1 MIVLGSFSL
10 NRLSVIS
17 KTTADLYT
25 HPFITTNSLKNM
37 KISLLMMQVHMN
49 EIRNTNN
56 LTEIE
61 RLIHE
66 ISREQESFDMSSEL
80 VKSRYMGDSSDIA
93 AIVAASERWKIA
105 RSKEIGL
112 LQTGIKGEDLKAAAE
127 TVKATR
133 SETFEKMATAISFA
147 LNKAALYNDNANS
160 LSRSILYFIAIFLT
174 VVIIVGA
181 LIAFFVTRSIVNPL
195 AEIVKDVETISQGNL
210 TLEIDIERAN
220 DEIIAL
226 KKSFRSMVRNL
237 RTQTRETLDG
247 VTLLAVS
254 ASQITATGTEL
265 ASVAAETASSIT
277 ETTVTAEEVKQ
288 TAQVAMERTKDV
300 AESAENTFRISQEGQ
315 QSIDETLSGIRR
327 IKEQMETIAKSI
339 LSLNEKS
346 ESIGEIISSVEDI
359 AEQSNLLA
367 VNAAIEAAKA
377 GEQGRGFSVVAREIR
392 SLAEQSRASTKQVKT
407 ILGDIQKAMQSA
419 VMATELGNK
428 IADNNYQKSEIVSS
442 ALHTLTGSIENTSQM
457 AQQIMAAN
465 QQQFTGIGQV
475 TLAMESIKEASR
487 QNVDAARQLE
497 GASRNLDSL
506 SQKLKSVVERY
517 KV

>member
-1 MIVLGSFSL
+1 
-10 NRLSVIS
+10 
-17 KTTADLYT
+17 
-25 HPFITTNSLKNM
+25 
-37 KISLLMMQVHMN
+37 
-49 EIRNTNN
+49 
-56 LTEIE
+56 
-61 RLIHE
+61 
-66 ISREQESFDMSSEL
+66 
-80 VKSRYMGDSSDIA
+80 
-93 AIVAASERWKIA
+93 
-105 RSKEIGL
+105 
-112 LQTGIKGEDLKAAAE
+112 
-127 TVKATR
+127 
-133 SETFEKMATAISFA
+133 
-147 LNKAALYNDNANS
+147 
-160 LSRSILYFIAIFLT
+160 
-174 VVIIVGA
+174 
-181 LIAFFVTRSIVNPL
+181 
-195 AEIVKDVETISQGNL
+195 
-210 TLEIDIERAN
+210 
-220 DEIIAL
+220 
-226 KKSFRSMVRNL
+226 
-237 RTQTRETLDG
+237 
-247 VTLLAVS
+247 
-254 ASQITATGTEL
+254 
-265 ASVAAETASSIT
+265 
-277 ETTVTAEEVKQ
+277 
-288 TAQVAMERTKDV
+288 
-300 AESAENTFRISQEGQ
+300 
-315 QSIDETLSGIRR
+315 
-327 IKEQMETIAKSI
+327 METIAKSI

-465 QQQFTGIGQV
+465 QQQFTGIDQV

>member
-1 MIVLGSFSL
+1 MIALGSFTL
-10 NRLSVIS
+10 NRFSVIS
-17 KTTADLYT
+17 KTTANLYT
-25 HPFITTNSLKNM
+25 HPFTVTNSLKNM
-37 KISLLMMQVHMN
+37 KISLLLMQIHMN
-49 EIRNTNN
+49 EIRDTNESS
-56 LTEIE
+56 EIE
-61 RLIHE
+61 RIIREINHE
-66 ISREQESFDMSSEL
+66 QDSFDIASDL
-80 VKSRYMGDSSDIA
+80 VKSRYTGDSADIA

-105 RSKEIGL
+105 RNKEIGL
-112 LQTGIKGEDLKAAAE
+112 LQAGIKGEELKSAVE
-127 TVKATR
+127 TVKAAR
-133 SETFEKMATAISFA
+133 IEVFEKMATVISFA
-147 LNKAALYNDNANS
+147 LNKAALYNDNATA
-160 LSRSILYFIAIFLT
+160 LSKSVLYFIGFSLAI
-174 VVIIVGA
+174 VIILGA
-181 LIAFFVTRSIVNPL
+181 LIAFFVTRSIVIPL
-195 AEIVKDVETISQGNL
+195 AGIVKDVETISQGNL
-210 TLEIDIERAN
+210 TIEIDIERAN
-220 DEIIAL
+220 DEIITL
-226 KKSFRSMVRNL
+226 RKSFRSMVRNL
-237 RTQTRETLDG
+237 RNQTKETLDG

-288 TAQVAMERTKDV
+288 TAQIAMERTKDV
-300 AESAENTFRISQEGQ
+300 AESAENTFRISQDGQ
-315 QSIDETLSGIRR
+315 QSIDDTILGIRR

-339 LSLNEKS
+339 LSLNEQS

-419 VMATELGNK
+419 VMATEQGNK
-428 IADNNYQKSEIVSS
+428 IADSNYQKSEIVSS
-442 ALHTLTGSIENTSQM
+442 ALRTLTGSIENTSQM

-465 QQQFTGIGQV
+465 QQQFTGIDQV
-475 TLAMESIKEASR
+475 TLAMENIKEASR

-497 GASRNLDSL
+497 EASRNLDTL
-506 SQKLKSVVERY
+506 SQKLKSLVERY